1 MWNARDVNVVDV
13 AIVVGVLAAA
23 SFGWRT
29 GLLAQ
34 LGLGVGLLAGLAFA
48 AWSMPTL
55 LSWVDDPVAR
65 TFVLFVAMS
74 VVLGGAGT
82 LGGAVGQRAA
92 VVVERVHLGAL
103 DRSIGAVFAA
113 VVALAISWL
122 YATTFARLPDSAV
135 AREIH
140 DSAIIRALDDRLP
153 TPPDAAAVLGGL
165 LAEVGGGELF
175 AGLEPVPAEPVPP
188 PTPAELAAAV
198 EIGSPATVKV
208 LASGCAAS
216 SEGSGFVAAD
226 ELVLTNAH
234 VVAGASDVTV
244 SLGGERF
251 DAEVVLFDPDVDLAA
266 LRVDG
271 LDAAALRL
279 RETEV
284 ERGTVGAVIGYPGDG
299 PLVATPGA
307 VQRTISAVGR
317 DIYGSQLVTRRV
329 LEVRADIRPGN
340 SGGPFVS
347 AEGEVA
353 GMVFARSVIS
363 DGIGYV
369 LATSEIEGALAAA
382 SRATAPVAT
391 GSCVP

>member
-1 MWNARDVNVVDV
+1 VNVVDV
-13 AIVVGVLAAA
+13 AIVVGVVAAA
-23 SFGWRT
+23 GFGWRT

-34 LGLGVGLLAGLAFA
+34 LGLGAGLLAGLAFA
-48 AWSMPTL
+48 AWAMPPL
-55 LSWVDDPVAR
+55 LQRLDDPVAR

-74 VVLGGAGT
+74 VILGGAGT
-82 LGGAVGQRAA
+82 LGGAVGQQAGAA
-92 VVVERVHLGAL
+92 LDRVHLGAL
-103 DRSIGAVFAA
+103 DRCVGATFAA
-113 VVALAISWL
+113 LVALAISWL

-140 DSAIIRALDDRLP
+140 ESAIVRALDERLP

-165 LAEVGGGELF
+165 LGEVGAGELF

-198 EIGSPATVKV
+198 EIGSPSTAKV

-216 SEGSGFVAAD
+216 SEGSGFVFGD
-226 ELVLTNAH
+226 ELLLTNAH

-244 SLGGERF
+244 DLGGERF

-271 LDAAALRL
+271 LDAAALRV
-279 RETEV
+279 REAEV

-307 VQRTISAVGR
+307 VQRAITAVGR

-363 DGIGYV
+363 DDIGYV
-369 LATSEIEGALAAA
+369 LATSEIEGVLAAA
-382 SRATAPVAT
+382 GRAPAPVPT
-391 GSCVP
+391 GPCLP